1 MSELERET
9 AYYSALERAIAEAP
23 MQAAKLSGWQD
34 YLRRTENQGKV
45 KEEELKWTDFLSRLE
60 AAATQAEN
68 GKLDRDTV
76 RELAEASA
84 VRLYIKVNGSTPEWV
99 VQTLSGEE
107 IYYTEA
113 EAEEAYELSMIWI
126 DDEMVVIAADMHE
139 GTITVKS

>member
-1 MSELERET
+1 MMDE

-34 YLRRTENQGKV
+34 YLRRTVNQGKV

-126 DDEMVVIAADMHE
+126 D
-139 GTITVKS
+139 